1 MPLKLINSFISSLTM
16 RTHTHTHIYKF
27 SSSVKF
33 IHGHRNSY
41 CECVETANTRT
52 NVYGTYARRMRG
64 WLGIRPCKEWLMGV
78 SVAGE
83 LAGFMGRWFY
93 ERI

>member
-1 MPLKLINSFISSLTM
+1 MYTWRIFHVKRERERERERQRERERDQRVQTPNSE
-16 RTHTHTHIYKF
+16 H
-27 SSSVKF
+27 
-33 IHGHRNSY
+33 
-41 CECVETANTRT
+41 VEATNTFT
-52 NVYGTYARRMRG
+52 NVYETYARRMRAR
-64 WLGIRPCKEWLMGV
+64 LGIRPCKEWLMGV

>member
-1 MPLKLINSFISSLTM
+1 METRLCKWRTQ
-16 RTHTHTHIYKF
+16 THTRVGHTRE
-27 SSSVKF
+27 
-33 IHGHRNSY
+33 GW
-41 CECVETANTRT
+41 
-52 NVYGTYARRMRG
+52 RG
-64 WLGIRPCKEWLMGV
+64 RLGIRPCKEWLMGV